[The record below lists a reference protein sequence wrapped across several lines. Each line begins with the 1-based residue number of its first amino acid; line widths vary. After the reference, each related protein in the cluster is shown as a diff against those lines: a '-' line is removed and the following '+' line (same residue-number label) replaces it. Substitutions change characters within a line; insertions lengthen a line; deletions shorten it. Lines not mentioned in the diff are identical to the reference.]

1 MTEPISLVEW
11 LLLSEKIEIE
21 GMPAMFRDIVYKL
34 PKAVIGIFDDGKVF
48 LWNNAAEKLFGYS
61 EKEIEALGGTLDPI
75 MPEMYRNRHKL
86 RLAQNQDLP
95 APIIKASRPAI
106 TKSGREIIINIS
118 LYSLMQSN
126 GRYFISVVDDV
137 TE

>member
-1 MTEPISLVEW
+1 MTETISLVEW